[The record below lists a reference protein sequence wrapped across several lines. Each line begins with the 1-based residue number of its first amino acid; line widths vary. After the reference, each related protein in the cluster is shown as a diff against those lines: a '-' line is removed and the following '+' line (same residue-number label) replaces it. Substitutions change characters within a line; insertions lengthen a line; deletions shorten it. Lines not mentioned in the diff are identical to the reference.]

1 MASAFGFTTF
11 PQKPSPDPRAVGAAL
26 AQAGQQPQAVGR
38 PSGFSLMDDR
48 PSPFGLAAL
57 DPREKLRQLFR
68 ALTTQAGRERG
79 GPGQTG
85 TGSAPAGQP
94 NYPGTEGAHSAMH
107 ASIGDAAQRIA
118 NGVMAPPD
126 MTATRS
132 AARRGRLLDLGVT
145 PFEAD
150 LLSRSGGI

>member
-1 MASAFGFTTF
+1 MSSAFGFTTF
-11 PQKPSPDPRAVGAAL
+11 PQKPSPDPRAVGQAL
-26 AQAGQQPQAVGR
+26 AQARMRPQPAMPTSQ
-38 PSGFSLMDDR
+38 PSAGMV
-48 PSPFGLAAL
+48 SPTDL

-145 PFEAD
+145 PFEAS